1 MTASKNRN
9 QMAMI
14 AAPMMP
20 AIRPSKKT
28 IARIFI
34 LHPFSGMAPGLLQHW
49 IETTSEVVSI
59 LMGWITSW
67 HSYVVITACASLPH
81 RKKNQSNRQQD
92 LSETARSI
100 LEGLIVEPVTFRYS
114 LDVS

>member
-1 MTASKNRN
+1 MTVSRNRN

-34 LHPFSGMAPGLLQHW
+34 LHPVSGVVHGLLEHL
-49 IETTSEVVSI
+49 IKTTSEVLNF
-59 LMGWITSW
+59 LMGWMPCGTA
-67 HSYVVITACASLPH
+67 YVVIAACASLPH
-81 RKKNQSNRQQD
+81 RENNQSNRQQD
-92 LSETARSI
+92 LSETSLVGPWR
-100 LEGLIVEPVTFRYS
+100 GLIVEA
-114 LDVS
+114 